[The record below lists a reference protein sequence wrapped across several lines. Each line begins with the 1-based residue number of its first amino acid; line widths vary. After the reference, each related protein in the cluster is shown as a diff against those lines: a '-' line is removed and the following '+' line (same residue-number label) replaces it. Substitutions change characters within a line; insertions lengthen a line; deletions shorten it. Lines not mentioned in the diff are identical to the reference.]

1 MSDGMGREFTYLS
14 SHATNRYF
22 IPNWGKIISGERKS
36 LVGLDINDYASIF
49 RRKSEVSIME
59 YYQEKDT
66 LAGTLM
72 SHKQEI
78 IEEAE
83 GASDVMLQ
91 VIAAKSHVL
100 MIEDVNELAAFVGLL
115 GENVNFYWGVE
126 YEETSLFKVKIEV
139 YIIK

>member
-1 MSDGMGREFTYLS
+1 MEKITAQEALHRLAE
-14 SHATNRYF
+14 RY
-22 IPNWGKIISGERKS
+22 NEKIIRGERKS

>member
-1 MSDGMGREFTYLS
+1 MEKITAQEALHRLTE
-14 SHATNRYF
+14 RY
-22 IPNWGKIISGERKS
+22 NEKIISGERKS

>member
-1 MSDGMGREFTYLS
+1 MEKITAQEALHRLAE
-14 SHATNRYF
+14 RY
-22 IPNWGKIISGERKS
+22 NEKIISGERKS
-36 LVGLDINDYASIF
+36 PVGLDIKDYASIF

>member
-1 MSDGMGREFTYLS
+1 MEKITAQEALHRLAE
-14 SHATNRYF
+14 RY
-22 IPNWGKIISGERKS
+22 NEKIMSGERKS

>member
-1 MSDGMGREFTYLS
+1 MEKITAQEALHRLAE
-14 SHATNRYF
+14 RY
-22 IPNWGKIISGERKS
+22 NEKIISGERKS

-115 GENVNFYWGVE
+115 GENMNFYWGVE

>member
-1 MSDGMGREFTYLS
+1 MEKITAQEALHRLAE
-14 SHATNRYF
+14 RY
-22 IPNWGKIISGERKS
+22 NEKIISGERKS

-78 IEEAE
+78 IEEVE

-100 MIEDVNELAAFVGLL
+100 MIEDVNELAAFVVLL

>member
-1 MSDGMGREFTYLS
+1 MEKITAQEALHRLAE
-14 SHATNRYF
+14 RY
-22 IPNWGKIISGERKS
+22 NEKIISGERKS

-115 GENVNFYWGVE
+115 GEDVNFYWGVE

>member
-1 MSDGMGREFTYLS
+1 MEKITAQEALHRLAE
-14 SHATNRYF
+14 RY
-22 IPNWGKIISGERKS
+22 NEKIISGERKS
-36 LVGLDINDYASIF
+36 LVGLDIKDYASIF

-72 SHKQEI
+72 IHKQEI
-78 IEEAE
+78 IEEVE

>member
-1 MSDGMGREFTYLS
+1 MEKITAQEALHRLAE
-14 SHATNRYF
+14 RY
-22 IPNWGKIISGERKS
+22 NEKIISGERKS

-59 YYQEKDT
+59 YYQEEDT
-66 LAGTLM
+66 LARTLM
-72 SHKQEI
+72 IHKQEI
-78 IEEAE
+78 IEEVE

>member
-1 MSDGMGREFTYLS
+1 MEKAMEKITAQEALHRLTE
-14 SHATNRYF
+14 RY
-22 IPNWGKIISGERKS
+22 NEKIISGERKS

-78 IEEAE
+78 IEEVE

-126 YEETSLFKVKIEV
+126 YEETSLFRVC
-139 YIIK
+139 

>member
-1 MSDGMGREFTYLS
+1 MEKITAQEALHRLAE
-14 SHATNRYF
+14 RY
-22 IPNWGKIISGERKS
+22 NEKIISGERKS

-78 IEEAE
+78 IEEVE

-115 GENVNFYWGVE
+115 GENMNFYWGVE

>member
-1 MSDGMGREFTYLS
+1 MEKITAQEALHRLAE
-14 SHATNRYF
+14 RY
-22 IPNWGKIISGERKS
+22 NEKIISGERKS

-126 YEETSLFKVKIEV
+126 YEETSLFTVKIEV

>member
-1 MSDGMGREFTYLS
+1 MEKITAQEALHRLAE
-14 SHATNRYF
+14 RY
-22 IPNWGKIISGERKS
+22 NEKIISGERKS

-59 YYQEKDT
+59 YYQEKDM

-115 GENVNFYWGVE
+115 GENMNFYWGVE

>member
-1 MSDGMGREFTYLS
+1 MEKITAQEALHRLTE
-14 SHATNRYF
+14 RY
-22 IPNWGKIISGERKS
+22 NEKIISGERKS

-100 MIEDVNELAAFVGLL
+100 MIEDVNELAAFVVLL

>member
-1 MSDGMGREFTYLS
+1 MEKITAQEALHRLAE
-14 SHATNRYF
+14 RY
-22 IPNWGKIISGERKS
+22 NEKIISGERKS

-100 MIEDVNELAAFVGLL
+100 MIEDVNELAAFVSLL

>member
-1 MSDGMGREFTYLS
+1 MEKITAQEALHRLAE
-14 SHATNRYF
+14 RY
-22 IPNWGKIISGERKS
+22 NEKIISGERKS
-36 LVGLDINDYASIF
+36 LVGLDIKDYASIF
-49 RRKSEVSIME
+49 RRKSEVSSME

>member
-1 MSDGMGREFTYLS
+1 MEKIAAQEALHRLAE
-14 SHATNRYF
+14 RY
-22 IPNWGKIISGERKS
+22 NEKIISGERKS

-59 YYQEKDT
+59 YYQEEDT

-72 SHKQEI
+72 IHKQEI

>member
-1 MSDGMGREFTYLS
+1 MEKITAQEALHRLAE
-14 SHATNRYF
+14 RY
-22 IPNWGKIISGERKS
+22 NEKIISGES

-78 IEEAE
+78 IEEVE

>member
-1 MSDGMGREFTYLS
+1 MEKITAQEALHRLAE
-14 SHATNRYF
+14 RY
-22 IPNWGKIISGERKS
+22 NEKIISGERKS

-66 LAGTLM
+66 CAGTLM

>member
-1 MSDGMGREFTYLS
+1 MEKITAQEALHRLAE
-14 SHATNRYF
+14 RY
-22 IPNWGKIISGERKS
+22 NEKIISGERKS

-49 RRKSEVSIME
+49 RRKSEVSNME

-66 LAGTLM
+66 LAGSLM
-72 SHKQEI
+72 SHKQGI

>member
-1 MSDGMGREFTYLS
+1 MEKITAQEALHRLAE
-14 SHATNRYF
+14 RY
-22 IPNWGKIISGERKS
+22 NEKIISGERKS

-83 GASDVMLQ
+83 GTSDVMLQ

>member
-1 MSDGMGREFTYLS
+1 MEKITAQEALHRLAE
-14 SHATNRYF
+14 RY
-22 IPNWGKIISGERKS
+22 NEKIISGERKS

-83 GASDVMLQ
+83 GASDVVLQ

>member
-1 MSDGMGREFTYLS
+1 MEKITAQEALHRLAE
-14 SHATNRYF
+14 RY
-22 IPNWGKIISGERKS
+22 NEKIISGERKS

-59 YYQEKDT
+59 YYQEEDT

-72 SHKQEI
+72 SHKHEI
-78 IEEAE
+78 IEEVE

>member
-1 MSDGMGREFTYLS
+1 MEKITAQEALHRLAE
-14 SHATNRYF
+14 RY
-22 IPNWGKIISGERKS
+22 NEKIISGERKS

-72 SHKQEI
+72 IHKQEI
-78 IEEAE
+78 IEEVE

>member
-1 MSDGMGREFTYLS
+1 MEKITAQEALHRLAE
-14 SHATNRYF
+14 RY
-22 IPNWGKIISGERKS
+22 NEKIISGERKS

-91 VIAAKSHVL
+91 VIAAKNHVL

>member
-1 MSDGMGREFTYLS
+1 MEKITAQEALHRLAE
-14 SHATNRYF
+14 RY
-22 IPNWGKIISGERKS
+22 NEKIISGERKS
-36 LVGLDINDYASIF
+36 LVGLDIKDYASIF

>member
-1 MSDGMGREFTYLS
+1 MEKITAQEALHRLAE
-14 SHATNRYF
+14 RY
-22 IPNWGKIISGERKS
+22 NEKIISGERKS

-59 YYQEKDT
+59 YYQEEDT

-72 SHKQEI
+72 IHKQEI
-78 IEEAE
+78 IEEVE

>member
-1 MSDGMGREFTYLS
+1 MEKITAQEALHRLAE
-14 SHATNRYF
+14 RY
-22 IPNWGKIISGERKS
+22 NEKIISGERKS

-126 YEETSLFKVKIEV
+126 YEETSLYKVKIEV

>member
-1 MSDGMGREFTYLS
+1 MEKITAQEALHRLAE
-14 SHATNRYF
+14 RY
-22 IPNWGKIISGERKS
+22 NEKIISGERKS

-91 VIAAKSHVL
+91 VIAAKSRVV

>member
-1 MSDGMGREFTYLS
+1 MEKITAQEALHRLAE
-14 SHATNRYF
+14 RY
-22 IPNWGKIISGERKS
+22 NEKIISGERKS

-59 YYQEKDT
+59 YYQEEDT

-72 SHKQEI
+72 IHKQEI
-78 IEEAE
+78 IEEVE

-100 MIEDVNELAAFVGLL
+100 MMEDMNELVAFVGLL

>member
-1 MSDGMGREFTYLS
+1 MEKITAQEALHRLAE
-14 SHATNRYF
+14 RY
-22 IPNWGKIISGERKS
+22 NEKIISGERKS
-36 LVGLDINDYASIF
+36 RVGLDINDYASIF

>member
-1 MSDGMGREFTYLS
+1 MEKITAQEALHRLAE
-14 SHATNRYF
+14 RY
-22 IPNWGKIISGERKS
+22 NEKIISGERKS

-49 RRKSEVSIME
+49 RRKSELSIME

-78 IEEAE
+78 IEEVE

>member
-1 MSDGMGREFTYLS
+1 MEKITAQEALHRLAE
-14 SHATNRYF
+14 RY
-22 IPNWGKIISGERKS
+22 NEKIISGERKS

-78 IEEAE
+78 IEEVE

>member
-1 MSDGMGREFTYLS
+1 MEKITAQEALHRLAE
-14 SHATNRYF
+14 RY
-22 IPNWGKIISGERKS
+22 NEKIISGERKS

-126 YEETSLFKVKIEV
+126 YEETSLFKVKMEV

>member
-1 MSDGMGREFTYLS
+1 MEKITAQEALHRLAE
-14 SHATNRYF
+14 RY
-22 IPNWGKIISGERKS
+22 NEKIISGERKS

-126 YEETSLFKVKIEV
+126 YEETSLFKMKIEV

>member
-1 MSDGMGREFTYLS
+1 
-14 SHATNRYF
+14 
-22 IPNWGKIISGERKS
+22 
-36 LVGLDINDYASIF
+36 
-49 RRKSEVSIME
+49 
-59 YYQEKDT
+59 
-66 LAGTLM
+66 
-72 SHKQEI
+72 
-78 IEEAE
+78 
-83 GASDVMLQ
+83 MLQ

>member
-1 MSDGMGREFTYLS
+1 
-14 SHATNRYF
+14 
-22 IPNWGKIISGERKS
+22 
-36 LVGLDINDYASIF
+36 
-49 RRKSEVSIME
+49 
-59 YYQEKDT
+59 
-66 LAGTLM
+66 M